1 MTIVQK
7 AALQSRVTTLHDLVQ
22 IRGERPP
29 YGQDRRGCAVTWD
42 TMDWRA
48 AMNCST
54 AHAQWISAGHY
65 VAVYR
70 TYTAASQSR
79 RDAKGEPVRY
89 RTPEHAECAAWRAL
103 KAAEDRIEAI
113 RFDPA
118 QIKRSPK
125 FWETVRNP
133 KSRAGRKALFDSIFK
148 EGEGM
153 MPKAELR
160 YIHRR

>member
-1 MTIVQK
+1 MGYNG
-7 AALQSRVTTLHDLVQ
+7 LES
-22 IRGERPP
+22 G
-29 YGQDRRGCAVTWD
+29 
-42 TMDWRA
+42 
-48 AMNCST
+48 MNCST

-70 TYTAASQSR
+70 TYRSSQPEHVC
-79 RDAKGEPVRY
+79 DAKGEPVRY
-89 RTPEHAECAAWRAL
+89 RTPEHAECSAWRAL

-133 KSRAGRKALFDSIFK
+133 KSRAGRKALFDSMFK
-148 EGEGM
+148 ER
-153 MPKAELR
+153 AEA
-160 YIHRR
+160 